1 MEATTI
7 PFSTLTSCRFSLN
20 SSSSSSLPIHKTLS
34 SSNSTK
40 STTIS
45 SSWAASTLSVAFSS
59 RNSFTRELWGLLNSK
74 AEMFCHLTN
83 GLESSWNKLK
93 GEAFPNNSPL
103 SLSSFAMP
111 KSGSTRLPRASSR
124 NTILHCGRFEL
135 RYTKFRQQRANI
147 QKSQFLTTAPS
158 KKKKTPPDD
167 HSIHSYSSENN
178 LPLPDPDIGKIHW
191 KRELSVD
198 HSINVDLVALVQT
211 LRRKNL
217 PHVAQEI
224 LLEINSGSLPL
235 DNSALSAL
243 MLCYAD
249 NGLFHEAQAIW
260 DEVLNSSF
268 RPNIHIISELIEAY
282 GRMGRFD
289 DVTRILHQASLRDSN
304 LLPEIYVV
312 ALSCF
317 GKQGQLELMENTLR
331 EMGSRGFSVDSAIG
345 NSYIIYY
352 SLFGSLTEIEA
363 AYGRLKR
370 SRILIE
376 KEGIRAMSLAYIK
389 EKKFYRLGEFLRDVG
404 LGRRNVG
411 NLLWNLLLLSY
422 AANFKMKTLQR
433 EFLRMVEAGFHP
445 DLTTFNIRALAF
457 SKMSLF
463 WDLHLSLE
471 HMKHEQVVPDLV
483 TYGCIVDA
491 YLDKRLG
498 MNLDFALSKMNVHA
512 SPQVFTDPFVFEVL
526 GKGDFHSSSEAFL
539 EFKRKNWTY
548 KELISTYLKKK
559 YRSNQLF
566 WNY

>member
-1 MEATTI
+1 M
-7 PFSTLTSCRFSLN
+7 
-20 SSSSSSLPIHKTLS
+20 
-34 SSNSTK
+34 
-40 STTIS
+40 
-45 SSWAASTLSVAFSS
+45 
-59 RNSFTRELWGLLNSK
+59 
-74 AEMFCHLTN
+74 
-83 GLESSWNKLK
+83 
-93 GEAFPNNSPL
+93 
-103 SLSSFAMP
+103 
-111 KSGSTRLPRASSR
+111 
-124 NTILHCGRFEL
+124 
-135 RYTKFRQQRANI
+135 
-147 QKSQFLTTAPS
+147 APT

-178 LPLPDPDIGKIHW
+178 LPPPDPDVGKIHW

-198 HSINVDLVALVQT
+198 HNINVDLVALVQT

-224 LLEINSGSLPL
+224 LHEINSGSLPL

-268 RPNIHIISELIEAY
+268 RPNIHIISKLIEAY

-345 NSYIIYY
+345 NAYIIYY

-376 KEGIRAMSLAYIK
+376 KDGIRAMSFAYIK

-526 GKGDFHSSSEAFL
+526 GKGGFHSSSEAFL
-539 EFKRKNWTY
+539 KFKRKNWTY

-559 YRSNQLF
+559 LLDQQAIYGPAAITEFYAYTTKHMEGGPNGQKICNGNVE
-566 WNY
+566 WNTIWLASWAMVGDMFKSGSMKMKADMDESSPNATMLATQDVAYQCNVLGLSPLNFYMLNYIMFQAPGYMREQN

>member
-1 MEATTI
+1 M
-7 PFSTLTSCRFSLN
+7 TL
-20 SSSSSSLPIHKTLS
+20 
-34 SSNSTK
+34 
-40 STTIS
+40 
-45 SSWAASTLSVAFSS
+45 
-59 RNSFTRELWGLLNSK
+59 
-74 AEMFCHLTN
+74 
-83 GLESSWNKLK
+83 
-93 GEAFPNNSPL
+93 
-103 SLSSFAMP
+103 
-111 KSGSTRLPRASSR
+111 
-124 NTILHCGRFEL
+124 
-135 RYTKFRQQRANI
+135 
-147 QKSQFLTTAPS
+147 APS

-178 LPLPDPDIGKIHW
+178 LPPPDPDVGKIHW

-198 HSINVDLVALVQT
+198 HNINVDLVALVQT

-260 DEVLNSSF
+260 DELLNSSF

-345 NSYIIYY
+345 NAYIIYY

-376 KEGIRAMSLAYIK
+376 KEGIRAMSFAYIK

-422 AANFKMKTLQR
+422 AANFKMKSLQR

-548 KELISTYLKKK
+548 KELISTYLKK

>member
-1 MEATTI
+1 MAT
-7 PFSTLTSCRFSLN
+7 
-20 SSSSSSLPIHKTLS
+20 
-34 SSNSTK
+34 
-40 STTIS
+40 
-45 SSWAASTLSVAFSS
+45 
-59 RNSFTRELWGLLNSK
+59 
-74 AEMFCHLTN
+74 
-83 GLESSWNKLK
+83 
-93 GEAFPNNSPL
+93 
-103 SLSSFAMP
+103 
-111 KSGSTRLPRASSR
+111 
-124 NTILHCGRFEL
+124 
-135 RYTKFRQQRANI
+135 
-147 QKSQFLTTAPS
+147 S

-167 HSIHSYSSENN
+167 HSIQSYSGENN
-178 LPLPDPDIGKIHW
+178 LPPPDPDVGKVLKYLMIHDKVRILSRNSRDQIHW

-198 HSINVDLVALVQT
+198 HNINVDLVALVQT

-260 DEVLNSSF
+260 DGVLNSSF
-268 RPNIHIISELIEAY
+268 RME
-282 GRMGRFD
+282 RFD

-317 GKQGQLELMENTLR
+317 GKHGQLELMENTLR

-345 NSYIIYY
+345 NAYIIYY

-363 AYGRLKR
+363 ANGRLKR

-376 KEGIRAMSLAYIK
+376 KDGIRAMSFTYIK

-457 SKMSLF
+457 QKCLCF
-463 WDLHLSLE
+463 
-471 HMKHEQVVPDLV
+471 
-483 TYGCIVDA
+483 G
-491 YLDKRLG
+491 
-498 MNLDFALSKMNVHA
+498 
-512 SPQVFTDPFVFEVL
+512 
-526 GKGDFHSSSEAFL
+526 
-539 EFKRKNWTY
+539 
-548 KELISTYLKKK
+548 ISI
-559 YRSNQLF
+559 
-566 WNY
+566 

>member
-1 MEATTI
+1 
-7 PFSTLTSCRFSLN
+7 
-20 SSSSSSLPIHKTLS
+20 
-34 SSNSTK
+34 
-40 STTIS
+40 
-45 SSWAASTLSVAFSS
+45 
-59 RNSFTRELWGLLNSK
+59 
-74 AEMFCHLTN
+74 
-83 GLESSWNKLK
+83 
-93 GEAFPNNSPL
+93 
-103 SLSSFAMP
+103 
-111 KSGSTRLPRASSR
+111 
-124 NTILHCGRFEL
+124 
-135 RYTKFRQQRANI
+135 
-147 QKSQFLTTAPS
+147 
-158 KKKKTPPDD
+158 
-167 HSIHSYSSENN
+167 
-178 LPLPDPDIGKIHW
+178 
-191 KRELSVD
+191 
-198 HSINVDLVALVQT
+198 
-211 LRRKNL
+211 
-217 PHVAQEI
+217 
-224 LLEINSGSLPL
+224 
-235 DNSALSAL
+235 

-268 RPNIHIISELIEAY
+268 RSNIHIISKLIEAY
-282 GRMGRFD
+282 GRMERFD

-345 NSYIIYY
+345 NAYIIYY
-352 SLFGSLTEIEA
+352 SLFCSLTEIEA

-376 KEGIRAMSLAYIK
+376 KDGIRAMLFSYIK

-457 SKMSLF
+457 SKMSF
-463 WDLHLSLE
+463 
-471 HMKHEQVVPDLV
+471 
-483 TYGCIVDA
+483 CIVDA

-512 SPQVFTDPFVFEVL
+512 SPQVFMDPFVFEVL